1 MTNNKALIGLLIATI
16 SSGIFTALTFATPH
30 STIFIVLTIATAVLV
45 PVATY
50 FGVYGAT
57 NSPKVSPPTGTEPQ
71 K

>member
-30 STIFIVLTIATAVLV
+30 STVFIVLTIATAVLV

-57 NSPKVSPPTGTEPQ
+57 NTPKVPTPNRTEPP